1 MVREMSIEGVR
12 APPAGSVT
20 LPQQQ
25 QAIPQIQLT
34 PGSIRTPMTPYNF
47 VRMNTT
53 IPYPGTL
60 MNQGPR
66 SQIPLGIPAVSGPLI
81 SLPPPPAPPSVSA
94 PPPPGPPSSLSTPSL
109 PSSKTPK
116 KSKAKTPKEP
126 KTEKAEKA
134 PKAPSNSFSKI
145 DDDDIN
151 DVAAMGGVNL
161 QEEHLRMAASA
172 NEVGTQIRSCKDEN
186 FLFTSNLS
194 NRINEICKYSFSWLI
209 LFWLIFFLVDSLLV
223 DSFFLV
229 DSLLVDSFFLVDCG
243 HIYDI
248 IFM

>member
-1 MVREMSIEGVR
+1 MVSEMSIEGVR

-34 PGSIRTPMTPYNF
+34 PGGPVRPPMGPYGF

-53 IPYPGTL
+53 INYPTHL
-60 MNQGPR
+60 VNQQPR
-66 SQIPLGIPAVSGPLI
+66 PQIPVGIPAVTGPLL
-81 SLPPPPAPPSVSA
+81 SLPPAPPTMSSAVPCPPLPPLPPPPHP
-94 PPPPGPPSSLSTPSL
+94 TPT
-109 PSSKTPK
+109 KTPK
-116 KSKAKTPKEP
+116 KSKAKADKNPKAD
-126 KTEKAEKA
+126 KAEKT
-134 PKAPSNSFSKI
+134 PKAANNFSKI

-186 FLFTSNLS
+186 FLFTSNLFS
-194 NRINEICKYSFSWLI
+194 RINEICKFSF
-209 LFWLIFFLVDSLLV
+209 IFL
-223 DSFFLV
+223 
-229 DSLLVDSFFLVDCG
+229 
-243 HIYDI
+243 
-248 IFM
+248 

>member
-25 QAIPQIQLT
+25 QTIPQIQLSS
-34 PGSIRTPMTPYNF
+34 GSIRAPMAPYNF
-47 VRMNTT
+47 VRMNTS
-53 IPYPGTL
+53 IPYPTTL
-60 MNQGPR
+60 MNQGAR
-66 SQIPLGIPAVSGPLI
+66 QQIPVGIPAVSGPLI
-81 SLPPPPAPPSVSA
+81 SLPPPPVPSTLSTPPL
-94 PPPPGPPSSLSTPSL
+94 PPPPPPPQSTPV
-109 PSSKTPK
+109 PTQTKTPK
-116 KSKAKTPKEP
+116 KSKAKTPKES

-134 PKAPSNSFSKI
+134 PKSASNNFSKI

-194 NRINEICKYSFSWLI
+194 NRINEICECFFCFVFLSLFS
-209 LFWLIFFLVDSLLV
+209 
-223 DSFFLV
+223 
-229 DSLLVDSFFLVDCG
+229 
-243 HIYDI
+243 
-248 IFM
+248 